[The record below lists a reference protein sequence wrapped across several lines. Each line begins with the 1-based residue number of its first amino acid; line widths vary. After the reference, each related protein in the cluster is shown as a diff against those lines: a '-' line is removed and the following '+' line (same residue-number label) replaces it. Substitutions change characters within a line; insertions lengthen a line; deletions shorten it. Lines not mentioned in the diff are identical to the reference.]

1 MKKLLILIFA
11 LTPALLYTSCKKDDE
26 VSKVVDVSYPSIKL
40 NGDKYVSVAVGQ
52 AYDDPGA
59 VATDDLT
66 GGTSSIKS
74 ESSTLDVNTP
84 GLYYMEYSA
93 KNSNGYITHVG
104 RYIAVTDFQDDFDL
118 SGLYERTSN
127 GVQVNLTKVA
137 RGLYMTD
144 DMGGAGLGDAGYFAV
159 LDAETIRFGPQ
170 LSESLGSEIEGAD
183 EALTVDA
190 TDTSYS
196 YKLFAPGYGTGQR
209 TFVKVPE

>member
-1 MKKLLILIFA
+1 MKRLLIIMLA
-11 LTPALLYTSCKKDDE
+11 LMPIIYTSCKKDE
-26 VSKVVDVSYPSIKL
+26 VVSKVVKATYPAIKV
-40 NGDKYVSVAVGQ
+40 NGDKYVSLTVGQ

-59 VATDDLT
+59 VATDDISGANT
-66 GGTSSIKS
+66 SIKA
-74 ESSTLDVNTP
+74 ESSTLDITTP

-93 KNSNGYITHVG
+93 KNANGYITHVG

-118 SGLYERTSN
+118 TGSYERTSN
-127 GVQVNLTKVA
+127 GVVVNLTKVA